1 MLYSIT
7 SDIPGR
13 MRLKLAAGY
22 LCTEEAQGI
31 EKDICSVS
39 GVRSASVHP
48 ANASLLVCW
57 DATDGSARSE
67 ILSAVRSLDVLSLP
81 VAEAPLE
88 QPDIALAVEENRF
101 HLEVGTL
108 LVQSALRR
116 ILLPVPI
123 RSVVTVIRALRFVRM
138 GLSHLLRG
146 KLTVET
152 LDATAI
158 AACLLRGTFAEADT
172 VMFLLNLSDCL
183 ERHVK
188 SRARLSLEQGLVAR
202 ASHVWLVH
210 DGADEQVPLDAVHE
224 GSLIRLRT
232 GSVVPV
238 DGTVVSGE
246 AEVNEASMT
255 GEAQFA
261 HKSEGS
267 TVFAGTA
274 LEDGELVVCV
284 SSSPGTARIDAIAAM
299 VERTA
304 ELKASSQSR
313 AEALA
318 DRLVPAA
325 FASFFGILALTRNVG
340 KALAVLMVD
349 YSCAIKLSTPIS
361 VMSAMREASQYDVI
375 VKGGKYLEAL
385 ADADT
390 VVFDKTGTLT
400 QATPRLVAVVPADDA
415 SEDDV
420 LCLAACIEE
429 HFPHAVAH
437 AIVSSASSR
446 GLTHEPELHA
456 DVRYIVAHGIA
467 ADVDGEHTVI
477 GSAHF
482 VFEDEGVPLPNGFEE
497 RVEGIAPG
505 SGHVYLAR
513 DGVLLGALCISD
525 PLRPGVST
533 ILNELRGT
541 GIDHIVMLTG
551 DSTRAAQATASAA
564 GIDQYKA
571 QVLPEDKAS
580 YVVELENRG
589 HRVIMVGDGINDSP
603 ALAAASVSVALADAS
618 DIARTVADVSIR
630 SDSLDRLVLAR
641 VLAQRLQRRID
652 ARYTLIV
659 GFNTLLIALGVA
671 SLIPLTTAA
680 TLHNLSTVAIA
691 ASNTR
696 PLMRRRQD
704 EAICDRQACGEQ
716 ETVDN
721 KD

>member
-1 MLYSIT
+1 MIYSIA

-13 MRLKLAAGY
+13 IRLKLAVGY
-22 LCTEEAQGI
+22 LCAEEARGI
-31 EKDICSVS
+31 EEGIRSVA
-39 GVRSASVHP
+39 GVRSVSVHP

-57 DATDGSARSE
+57 DAADGSARAE
-67 ILSAVRSLDVLSLP
+67 ILSVVRNLDVLNLP
-81 VAEAPLE
+81 VAEVPQE
-88 QPDIALAVEENRF
+88 QPDISLAVEENRF
-101 HLEVGTL
+101 RLEVGSL

-116 ILLPVPI
+116 ALLPAPI
-123 RSVVTVIRALRFVRM
+123 RSAVTVARSLRFVRM
-138 GLSHLLRG
+138 GLSHLLHGR
-146 KLTVET
+146 LTVET

-158 AACLLRGTFAEADT
+158 AACLLRGTFTEADT
-172 VMFLLNLSDCL
+172 VMFLLGLSDCL

-188 SRARLSLEQGLVAR
+188 SRVQISLEQGLVAR
-202 ASHVWLVH
+202 ASHVWLVR
-210 DGADEQVPLDAVHE
+210 DGVDERVPMDTVHE

-232 GSVVPV
+232 GAVVPV
-238 DGTVVSGE
+238 DGTVAAGE

-255 GEAQFA
+255 GEAQLA
-261 HKSEGS
+261 HKVEGS
-267 TVFAGTA
+267 SVFAGTA
-274 LEDGELVVCV
+274 LEDGELVVRV
-284 SSSPGTARIDAIAAM
+284 SSPPGAARIDAIAAM
-299 VERTA
+299 VERTT

-318 DRLVPAA
+318 DHLVPVA
-325 FASFFGILALTRNVG
+325 FASFFGILALTRNVS

-361 VMSAMREASQYDVI
+361 VMSAMREASQNDVI

-385 ADADT
+385 ANADT

-400 QATPRLVAVVPADDA
+400 QAAPRLVAVVSAGEA
-415 SEDDV
+415 SEDDI

-437 AIVSSASSR
+437 AIVSSAASR
-446 GLTHEPELHA
+446 DLTHEPELHA
-456 DVRYIVAHGIA
+456 DVRYVVAHGIA
-467 ADVDGEHTVI
+467 ADVDGGHAVI

-482 VFEDEGVPLPNGFEE
+482 VFEDEGVPLPEGFEE
-497 RVEGIAPG
+497 RVDDVAPG

-513 DGVLLGALCISD
+513 NGVLLGALCVSD

-533 ILNELRGT
+533 ILDELRNT

-551 DSTRAAQATASAA
+551 DSARAAQATASAA

-571 QVLPEDKAS
+571 HVLPEDKAS
-580 YVVELENRG
+580 YVCDLEDRG

-652 ARYTLIV
+652 ARYALIV
-659 GFNTLLIALGVA
+659 GFNTLLIVLGVT

-691 ASNTR
+691 ASNMR
-696 PLMRRRQD
+696 PLMRHQQD
-704 EAICDRQACGEQ
+704 GAECGR
-716 ETVDN
+716 
-721 KD
+721 